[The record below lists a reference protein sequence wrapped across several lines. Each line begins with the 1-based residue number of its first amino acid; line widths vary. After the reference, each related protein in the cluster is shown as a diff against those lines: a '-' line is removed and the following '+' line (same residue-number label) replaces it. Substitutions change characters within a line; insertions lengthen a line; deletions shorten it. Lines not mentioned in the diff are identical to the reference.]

1 VSAGKGAYGFRL
13 TFPGLPVED
22 QDLIEVAGDVP
33 TVPVEWRHASQLVN
47 VERIENGRVEMRNGR
62 QSGFVAV
69 RKPLA
74 VILELHTDLTP
85 AGVVHPLL
93 TMPLSVLARW
103 RGDLTL
109 HAGAFQCGD
118 GAYAVVGHREAGKS
132 TTLALLAAAAQP
144 IVADDLL
151 TIGDGHVWSGPACID
166 LRPDAAT
173 HFADARSIGEVGGRE
188 RFRLSARPAT
198 DRLPLRGLFVMDWAA
213 EGRVEVTP
221 LSVGELLHLLY
232 ESEYIPM
239 MGASDPFRILD
250 VMGTVQAWR
259 VSRPRD
265 WNIAQEL
272 VGTMLEVARLTDRSS
287 PASSPATR

>member
-22 QDLIEVAGDVP
+22 QDLIDVGADVP
-33 TVPVEWRHASQLVN
+33 VVPVDWRHASQLAD
-47 VERIENGRVEMRNGR
+47 VERVEEGWLENRNR
-62 QSGFVAV
+62 HQSGFFAV
-69 RKPLA
+69 REPPS
-74 VILELHTDLTP
+74 VTMELHTEISP

-118 GAYAVVGHREAGKS
+118 GAYGIVGRREAGKS
-132 TTLALLAAAAQP
+132 TTLALLAQAGQP

-151 TIGDGHVWSGPACID
+151 TIGEGHVWSGPACVD

-173 HFADARSIGEVGGRE
+173 RFAAARPIGEIGGRE
-188 RFRLSARPAT
+188 RFRLSARPAA

-213 EGRVEVTP
+213 DGGVGVTP
-221 LSVGELLHLLY
+221 LSVGEFLHLLY

-239 MGASDPFRILD
+239 MGATDPFRILD
-250 VMGTVQAWR
+250 VMGAVHAWR
-259 VSRPRD
+259 VTRPRD
-265 WNIAQEL
+265 WAMADEL
-272 VGTMLEVARLTDRSS
+272 IDRMVEVARLTERSS
-287 PASSPATR
+287 PASSPATP